1 MINRVARLTRQVLHS
16 RSGNATMMVAI
27 GIPALI
33 GASGFA
39 VDMAQWYMWKRE
51 IQYAVDQAAI
61 AGAFARAEDTDSDGY
76 ISRAR
81 QEFTANLS
89 TINGISSNPSVE
101 LVNYNG
107 GTDNSVL
114 VEAAATDRL
123 PFSSFL
129 TGRSTTVVAQA
140 QASFAPGAKFTSCI
154 IAVDEEADGAIT
166 IGGNFKLAARCGLA
180 ALSKSDQAVVIN
192 GNPTVDPGWVVAAGG
207 IDAWLAENTDAEIHE
222 YVDDLIDP
230 FAGLTA
236 PDDPRARTYSRSE
249 NCRTSTTT
257 TATGSYTTTI
267 TTQVYKGEKRN
278 DDSSYTLYSTQ
289 TGQPTVTE
297 VNRPATNNETNNYD
311 TTYTTSTDIY
321 DGGSSATPRYT
332 KTVTTT
338 KTENNITI
346 VSSTRTADTP
356 LQPGTYS
363 DLTFACDAVLESG
376 IYVIDGGTFDVSS
389 QYSVIGNGVMIVLK
403 NGADIKINGGADINL
418 TAMTAAQLRN
428 TYANPAMSTET
439 ADSLEGML
447 IFEDRSSY
455 NDQGSL
461 VNGNAAT
468 VMNGT
473 LYFPNSNLTFTGTVQ
488 VTNQCLMIAAN
499 TITLTGNATMS
510 TFCPA
515 GMFSETEVTTGKPKI
530 RLVT

>member
-1 MINRVARLTRQVLHS
+1 MLNRVARLTRKALRE

-61 AGAFARAEDTDSDGY
+61 AGAFARAQDKDSDGY
-76 ISRAR
+76 IARAR

-89 TINGISSNPSVE
+89 TITSIASNPTVE

-107 GTDNSVL
+107 GDQNSVL
-114 VEAAATDRL
+114 VQAVATDRL

-129 TGRSTTVVAQA
+129 TGRSTSVRASA

-207 IDAWLAENTDAEIHE
+207 IDEWLAENTDATIHE

-230 FAGLTA
+230 FAELTV
-236 PDDPRARTYSRSE
+236 PDDPRLRSYSRSE
-249 NCRTSTTT
+249 NCKTSTTT

-267 TTQVYKGEKRN
+267 TTQVYKGNKRN
-278 DDSSYTLYSTQ
+278 DASSYTLYSTES
-289 TGQPTVTE
+289 GAPIVTE
-297 VNRPATNNETNNYD
+297 VNRPAKNNETNNYE
-311 TTYTTSTDIY
+311 TTYSTSEEIY
-321 DGGSSATPRYT
+321 DGGSGANPRYT

-346 VSSTRTADTP
+346 VATTSPADTP

-376 IYVIDGGTFDVSS
+376 IYVIDGGSFTINS

-418 TAMTAAQLRN
+418 TAMTAAQLRT
-428 TYANPAMSTET
+428 TYASPTLSNDA

-447 IFEDRSSY
+447 VFEARDSY

-468 VMNGT
+468 VLNGT
-473 LYFPNSNLTFTGTVQ
+473 LYFPNSNLSFLGTAT

-499 TITLTGNATMS
+499 TITLTGDATMS

-515 GMFSETEVTTGKPKI
+515 GMFSDTEVTTGKPKV